1 MSHIEHLRKHANW
14 YARRGLRVFP
24 CKPRDKVPATAH
36 GCKDATT
43 DPARIAAWWDGTY
56 LYNVGIATG
65 GGVVV
70 LDVDVNHAAGKYG
83 DETLAEL
90 EREHGPLPDTWMCL
104 TGGGGVHYY
113 FACDDPA
120 LTVGTGFAPGLD
132 YRGAGGYVVAPPS
145 LHANGRSYEWEAAHT
160 PANTALAPLPD
171 WLHSLM
177 LEGRKQAPRTR
188 TEAAPEKVQE
198 GGRNDTLYRLACSL
212 RGKGLGEA
220 GITAAL
226 LAENRERCVPPLP
239 AAEVEKI
246 AKSAGRYER
255 GSSEGR
261 GHALSWDGS
270 PEGDAQEPPKE
281 IQPLRVIS
289 APDLQRAQ
297 LPPVKYL
304 VDGLLPEGTSLLT
317 AASKVGKSWMV
328 LDLGLC
334 IAAGEPFLGRPTTKT
349 GTLYLALEDSLN
361 RLQNRMDKVLGGKTP
376 PPLFCFTTEA
386 PKLDDGLLD
395 VLEDHLKKCPDTRLL
410 IVDTLQKVRGQALPR
425 EGPYAQDYRE
435 METLKGFMDKRGVSV
450 LFVHHNRKMKDDGD
464 PFNMISGTNGLMGAA
479 DTIWT
484 ITKANRADEEATL
497 HVTGRDV
504 AQSDTVIRFDKSS
517 WTWKP
522 MGSADWLAEQR
533 ARLAYDGSPI
543 VKTIKKLLD
552 QSPGHRWD
560 GTAKDL
566 MEAGKYIAMA
576 YLATDNQRLG
586 YAIRDLEKPLFDYDG
601 IVHATSK
608 TNGTGGKKHSF
619 YYQDL
624 GQFQDMPEGEQEEL
638 PLEFREEDNDGQAEK

>member
-43 DPARIAAWWDGTY
+43 DPAQIGSWWDGTY
-56 LYNVGIATG
+56 LYNVGLATG
-65 GGVVV
+65 GGLVV
-70 LDVDVNHAAGKYG
+70 LDVDINHSAGKYG

-90 EREHGPLPDTWMCL
+90 EAQHGPLPETWMCL

-198 GGRNDTLYRLACSL
+198 GGRNDTLYRLACFL

-255 GSSEGR
+255 GGS
-261 GHALSWDGS
+261 GHAL
-270 PEGDAQEPPKE
+270 
-281 IQPLRVIS
+281 
-289 APDLQRAQ
+289 
-297 LPPVKYL
+297 
-304 VDGLLPEGTSLLT
+304 
-317 AASKVGKSWMV
+317 
-328 LDLGLC
+328 
-334 IAAGEPFLGRPTTKT
+334 
-349 GTLYLALEDSLN
+349 N
-361 RLQNRMDKVLGGKTP
+361 
-376 PPLFCFTTEA
+376 
-386 PKLDDGLLD
+386 
-395 VLEDHLKKCPDTRLL
+395 
-410 IVDTLQKVRGQALPR
+410 
-425 EGPYAQDYRE
+425 
-435 METLKGFMDKRGVSV
+435 
-450 LFVHHNRKMKDDGD
+450 
-464 PFNMISGTNGLMGAA
+464 
-479 DTIWT
+479 
-484 ITKANRADEEATL
+484 
-497 HVTGRDV
+497 
-504 AQSDTVIRFDKSS
+504 
-517 WTWKP
+517 
-522 MGSADWLAEQR
+522 
-533 ARLAYDGSPI
+533 
-543 VKTIKKLLD
+543 
-552 QSPGHRWD
+552 WD
-560 GTAKDL
+560 GTAEPSHRADSPDQLFSLFKPLSEYQEEEAEWIVPGWIPKGQISLIAADGGIRKTTLWCHIIAALSSGSACILDPPGFTREPMKITFMTTEDSVRKKLRKKLRLAGADMDNIITPDFAMDRTGLLRSLNFGTEEMDRVLRYLKPVLCIFDPVQGFTPPKLNMGSRNEMRDCMAPLLSIGEEIGTASLVVCHTNKRKGAYGRDRIADSADL
-566 MEAGKYIAMA
+566 WDISRSVMMAGFTEDQGVRYLSNEKNNYAPPQETILFTIDADEQIHKAGTSWKRDREYVQGAEISKAAPVREDCKAFILQTLEEAGGVMPT
-576 YLATDNQRLG
+576 ATLEETAKSAGYSFSAITRAKKELKAERALKHFQTGSAKSGDKVWHMQLVNQDG
-586 YAIRDLEKPLFDYDG
+586 FTETSEDGPSPFDESPP
-601 IVHATSK
+601 V
-608 TNGTGGKKHSF
+608 
-619 YYQDL
+619 
-624 GQFQDMPEGEQEEL
+624 
-638 PLEFREEDNDGQAEK
+638 

>member
-1 MSHIEHLRKHANW
+1 MTEKLLKHAQW
-14 YARRGLRVFP
+14 YARHGLRVFP
-24 CKPRDKVPATAH
+24 CKPKEKVPATAH

-43 DPARIAAWWDGTY
+43 EPGQIAAWWDGIH
-56 LYNVGIATG
+56 LFNIGIATG
-65 GGVVV
+65 GGLVV
-70 LDVDVNHAAGKYG
+70 LDVDVNHYAGKYG

-90 EREHGPLPDTWMCL
+90 EAQHGPLPDTWTCL

-145 LHANGRSYEWEAAHT
+145 RHESGGDYEWEAAHT
-160 PANTALAPLPD
+160 PHNAPLAPLPD
-171 WLHSLM
+171 WLHTLM
-177 LEGRKQAPRTR
+177 LKGRERPSEPRR
-188 TEAAPEKVQE
+188 EASADKVTE
-198 GGRNDTLYRLACSL
+198 GGRNDALFRLASSL
-212 RGKGLGEA
+212 RSKGLSEA

-226 LAENRERCVPPLP
+226 LEENRERCIPPLP

-246 AKSAGRYER
+246 AKSASRYER

-270 PEGDAQEPPKE
+270 PEGSAQEPPKE

-334 IAAGEPFLGRPTTKT
+334 IAAGEPFLSRPTTKT

-361 RLQNRMDKVLGGKTP
+361 RLQNRMDKVLGGKPP

-484 ITKANRADEEATL
+484 ITKANRADDEATL

-566 MEAGKYIAMA
+566 MEAGKYIART
-576 YLATDNQRLG
+576 YLAVNTTKLG
-586 YAIRDLEKPLFDYDG
+586 HEIKALEKPLFDFDG
-601 IVHATSK
+601 IVHTAAR
-608 TNGTGGKKHSF
+608 TGGNGGRKHSF

-624 GQFQDMPEGEQEEL
+624 GQFEELPEVEQEEL

>member
-43 DPARIAAWWDGTY
+43 DPAQIAAWWDGTY
-56 LYNVGIATG
+56 LYNVGLATG
-65 GGVVV
+65 GGLVV
-70 LDVDVNHAAGKYG
+70 LDVDINHSAGKYG

-90 EREHGPLPDTWMCL
+90 EAQHGPLPETWMCL

-198 GGRNDTLYRLACSL
+198 GGRNDTLYRLACFL

-270 PEGDAQEPPKE
+270 PEGSAQEPPKE

-334 IAAGEPFLGRPTTKT
+334 IAAGEPFLSRPTTKT

-361 RLQNRMDKVLGGKTP
+361 RLQNRMDKVLGGKPP

-543 VKTIKKLLD
+543 VKTIKKLLE

-566 MEAGKYIAMA
+566 MEAGKYIVRT
-576 YLATDNQRLG
+576 YLAADNQKLG
-586 YAIRDLEKPLFDYDG
+586 YAIRDLEKPLFDFDG
-601 IVHATSK
+601 IVHSSSK
-608 TNGTGGKKHSF
+608 TGGSGGKKHSF

-624 GQFQDMPEGEQEEL
+624 GQFEELPEVEQEEL

>member
-1 MSHIEHLRKHANW
+1 MSHIEHLRKYANW

-36 GCKDATT
+36 GRKDATT

-90 EREHGPLPDTWMCL
+90 EAQHGPLPETWMCL

-145 LHANGRSYEWEAAHT
+145 LHDSGREYEWEAAHT

-198 GGRNDTLYRLACSL
+198 GGRNDTLYRLACFL

-270 PEGDAQEPPKE
+270 PEGSAQEPPKE

-334 IAAGEPFLGRPTTKT
+334 IAAGEPFLSRPTTKT

-361 RLQNRMDKVLGGKTP
+361 RLQNRMDKVLGGKPP

-464 PFNMISGTNGLMGAA
+464 PFNMISGTNGLSGC
-479 DTIWT
+479 
-484 ITKANRADEEATL
+484 
-497 HVTGRDV
+497 
-504 AQSDTVIRFDKSS
+504 
-517 WTWKP
+517 
-522 MGSADWLAEQR
+522 
-533 ARLAYDGSPI
+533 ARTPTPPVGDCP
-543 VKTIKKLLD
+543 
-552 QSPGHRWD
+552 
-560 GTAKDL
+560 
-566 MEAGKYIAMA
+566 
-576 YLATDNQRLG
+576 
-586 YAIRDLEKPLFDYDG
+586 
-601 IVHATSK
+601 
-608 TNGTGGKKHSF
+608 
-619 YYQDL
+619 
-624 GQFQDMPEGEQEEL
+624 
-638 PLEFREEDNDGQAEK
+638 

>member
-1 MSHIEHLRKHANW
+1 MIRFECD
-14 YARRGLRVFP
+14 YTTG
-24 CKPRDKVPATAH
+24 AH
-36 GCKDATT
+36 PKILEALVNSNMEACPGYGVDIHCER
-43 DPARIAAWWDGTY
+43 ARIMLRALCQAPEAGVHFLTGGTQANTTVIAAALRPHQGALCAETGHI
-56 LYNVGIATG
+56 NTHETGAVEATG
-65 GGVVV
+65 HKV
-70 LDVDVNHAAGKYG
+70 LALPAENGKITARQIDRYCQDHYDNEAWEHMVQPG
-83 DETLAEL
+83 MVYLSLPTELGTVYTLAEL
-90 EREHGPLPDTWMCL
+90 EAQHGPLPETWMCL

-145 LHANGRSYEWEAAHT
+145 LHANGREYEWEAAHT

-198 GGRNDTLYRLACSL
+198 GGRNDTLYRLACFL

-270 PEGDAQEPPKE
+270 PEGSAQEPPKE
-281 IQPLRVIS
+281 AQPLRVIS

-361 RLQNRMDKVLGGKTP
+361 RLQNRMDKVLGGKPP

-425 EGPYAQDYRE
+425 EGPYAQDYQKWR
-435 METLKGFMDKRGVSV
+435 R
-450 LFVHHNRKMKDDGD
+450 NR
-464 PFNMISGTNGLMGAA
+464 
-479 DTIWT
+479 
-484 ITKANRADEEATL
+484 
-497 HVTGRDV
+497 
-504 AQSDTVIRFDKSS
+504 Q
-517 WTWKP
+517 
-522 MGSADWLAEQR
+522 
-533 ARLAYDGSPI
+533 
-543 VKTIKKLLD
+543 
-552 QSPGHRWD
+552 
-560 GTAKDL
+560 
-566 MEAGKYIAMA
+566 
-576 YLATDNQRLG
+576 
-586 YAIRDLEKPLFDYDG
+586 
-601 IVHATSK
+601 
-608 TNGTGGKKHSF
+608 
-619 YYQDL
+619 
-624 GQFQDMPEGEQEEL
+624 
-638 PLEFREEDNDGQAEK
+638 